1 MDLHSFRKGNGE
13 QKKKKKNLLWRI
25 AGLFICLVLFTP
37 KEKKRMIFKKIIKN

>member
-13 QKKKKKNLLWRI
+13 QKKKKKKKLLWRI

-37 KEKKRMIFKKIIKN
+37 KE